1 VGQGEPPQR
10 PPRAWDRNADAGSRA
25 KNDDAFLEE
34 VAILAASPSAS
45 SLQRLGAF
53 PSSVGRE
60 SFSHSDTLYEEPQF
74 PKAVRMGS
82 LSGSVDTFRD
92 PFARS
97 SRQLL
102 APQLQIDC
110 DAAGLSTPSD
120 GSSGRFTF
128 SSPSSSRDESQSSSM
143 RVAQHGR
150 DTRSSPKSSPTAA
163 AFSFRALDESLLT
176 LDAAEA
182 RARGD
187 YGVDPRS
194 ATELRGDMLSP
205 VGVMEDVGPS
215 DEVYQSRRS
224 SGLAPEL
231 DDRGSQEVLQSTD
244 MSRDDTRQGLGI
256 DTLRAYQPNTA
267 APVPAPAQEP
277 AEQGLARSHSKRG
290 LLSKRTP
297 AMSPRSPESEA
308 TLGSAFEP
316 APPRPPRSR
325 EQSLQHWAAHSAGW
339 TVEPHAQSPR
349 TPETATRR
357 GSKSSD
363 TTPRKSPAIK
373 SGFVSGLRKLM
384 SGGGASAGSPGK
396 RNTPRQRESSV
407 ASITATPAA
416 EEVQIV
422 SGPPGARAMYEP
434 VPVHQL
440 QSPARPATATASP
453 AFAFGAGQQ
462 ATASGS
468 GPASGMVSRS
478 ASLRSFGASS
488 TASHSIA
495 PPRPPRPDAPR
506 HVRQLSSG
514 AGETEHLASS
524 ASSHESHRGTRT
536 RTTSIDSMRARV
548 LMHSRAGDRLSGAG
562 SVGPDGM
569 GRRSRTSSRSSV
581 IEHVGHEEARRRSG
595 LQGPVL
601 LGSANKITRPHTRA
615 GGASSDLV
623 EVLDAASGEPRF
635 VEQAPLRPPR
645 AGDVRP
651 GSSQSAMAFLD
662 SPNVASNFNHAH
674 TQRWSTL
681 GSPGGPSS
689 GMFARRGSE
698 TSARFSRR
706 GSDASS
712 VATPEPSPRY
722 ASGARG
728 LHAHSPIGHIE
739 ELRGPA
745 LVTASVDDLRSGVL
759 SPSPLAPHGAE
770 SLVRSGSARRSRL
783 SSADGLANRPERRS
797 FVNTGSKRWSGLFG
811 GNGSQRKITAS
822 NISRP
827 TSVSSSALS
836 DAAADMLARPF
847 EDSSPRSANFGVTP
861 AQQYPA
867 RVANRSS
874 TATSR
879 ASSTRGTDNTEDE
892 SREMMPSDE
901 LRAIVNRNRS
911 GSSASTHSSAMSPPP
926 WAMPISPGV
935 AARHSVA
942 SRRPSTSDA
951 IGSAYPMANAY
962 YAPTYTPPIHS
973 SLSSVSAD
981 RSWAAR
987 PASANEAPNASSL
1000 GRRPSGFDAAAFDA
1014 TAAFES
1020 IPSPHPVRG
1029 EDDAAPQDVD
1039 DDEDSVLDEDAGTG
1053 SSPARS
1059 LRDERPHTPPQQ
1071 IMRSRSSLT
1080 PFQGGRPLPTDAPRS
1095 PGAGFDDPEVEL
1107 LEDDCDAAAPPADG
1121 SDDLDGARIGL
1132 TTMPLG
1138 RSSVLVRSRSNEA
1151 LRGVADAVSRAAGQD
1166 SGMLGAGRCD
1176 RRSYAYV

>member
-1 VGQGEPPQR
+1 
-10 PPRAWDRNADAGSRA
+10 
-25 KNDDAFLEE
+25 
-34 VAILAASPSAS
+34 
-45 SLQRLGAF
+45 
-53 PSSVGRE
+53 
-60 SFSHSDTLYEEPQF
+60 
-74 PKAVRMGS
+74 
-82 LSGSVDTFRD
+82 
-92 PFARS
+92 
-97 SRQLL
+97 
-102 APQLQIDC
+102 
-110 DAAGLSTPSD
+110 
-120 GSSGRFTF
+120 
-128 SSPSSSRDESQSSSM
+128 
-143 RVAQHGR
+143 
-150 DTRSSPKSSPTAA
+150 
-163 AFSFRALDESLLT
+163 
-176 LDAAEA
+176 
-182 RARGD
+182 
-187 YGVDPRS
+187 
-194 ATELRGDMLSP
+194 
-205 VGVMEDVGPS
+205 
-215 DEVYQSRRS
+215 
-224 SGLAPEL
+224 
-231 DDRGSQEVLQSTD
+231 
-244 MSRDDTRQGLGI
+244 
-256 DTLRAYQPNTA
+256 
-267 APVPAPAQEP
+267 
-277 AEQGLARSHSKRG
+277 
-290 LLSKRTP
+290 
-297 AMSPRSPESEA
+297 
-308 TLGSAFEP
+308 
-316 APPRPPRSR
+316 
-325 EQSLQHWAAHSAGW
+325 
-339 TVEPHAQSPR
+339 
-349 TPETATRR
+349 
-357 GSKSSD
+357 
-363 TTPRKSPAIK
+363 
-373 SGFVSGLRKLM
+373 
-384 SGGGASAGSPGK
+384 
-396 RNTPRQRESSV
+396 
-407 ASITATPAA
+407 
-416 EEVQIV
+416 
-422 SGPPGARAMYEP
+422 
-434 VPVHQL
+434 
-440 QSPARPATATASP
+440 
-453 AFAFGAGQQ
+453 
-462 ATASGS
+462 
-468 GPASGMVSRS
+468 
-478 ASLRSFGASS
+478 
-488 TASHSIA
+488 
-495 PPRPPRPDAPR
+495 
-506 HVRQLSSG
+506 
-514 AGETEHLASS
+514 
-524 ASSHESHRGTRT
+524 
-536 RTTSIDSMRARV
+536 MRARV

-562 SVGPDGM
+562 SIGPDAI

-615 GGASSDLV
+615 GGASADLV
-623 EVLDAASGEPRF
+623 EVLDASGEPRF

-728 LHAHSPIGHIE
+728 LHTHSPIGHIE
-739 ELRGPA
+739 ELRAPA

-847 EDSSPRSANFGVTP
+847 EDSSPRSANFNV
-861 AQQYPA
+861 PA
-867 RVANRSS
+867 RIANRSS

-892 SREMMPSDE
+892 PREMMPSDE

-951 IGSAYPMANAY
+951 IGTAYPMASAY
-962 YAPTYTPPIHS
+962 YAPAYTPPIHS

-987 PASANEAPNASSL
+987 PASANEAAAPNPSSL

-1071 IMRSRSSLT
+1071 ILHSRGPLT

-1151 LRGVADAVSRAAGQD
+1151 LRGVADAVSRAAGQNFAHFSRPGSATSSVHSID
-1166 SGMLGAGRCD
+1166 SLGRCD